1 MKVLIIGSGPILI
14 GQAAEFDY
22 AGTQACRALR
32 EEGVETVLV
41 NSNPATIMTDPG
53 VADVTYLEPLTVE
66 VLERVIAKERP
77 GGLLATLGGQ
87 TGLNLAVA
95 LAEAGVLE
103 RHGVRLLGTP
113 LSAIQHAEDREA
125 FKQLLLSIGEPVP
138 ESRTVTAVDDAIAL
152 AGEIGY
158 PLVVRP
164 AFTLGGTGGGM
175 AHDEVALRERVARG
189 IAASPIGQ
197 VLVERS
203 LLGWKEIE
211 YEVMRDGGDTC
222 ITVCNMENIDP
233 MGVHTGDSIVV
244 APSQTLTDKEY
255 QMLRSAALRIIRA
268 LGIEGGCNV
277 QFALHPDRAP
287 SDDPEAQMP
296 YYVIEVNPRVSRSS
310 ALASKATG
318 YPIARVA
325 AKIAIGK
332 RLHEIPN
339 AVTKRTSAAF
349 EPALDYV
356 VVKIPRWPFD
366 KFAAADRTLGTQ
378 MKATG
383 EVMAIDRSF
392 EAALQ
397 KALRS
402 LEVKGQGVL
411 WEDRTW
417 VDVVAPDTFVDRFL
431 SGAPT
436 DDRLWRL
443 LAALRRGA
451 SVERIHERTHI
462 DRWFLRKMAALVR
475 FAEGELQGR
484 TPTPALLGHAKR
496 LGFAD
501 ADIATL
507 TGMLATDIRRL
518 RAQWGIAPVYKMVD
532 TCAAEFE
539 AVTPYFY
546 STYEQENEAE
556 PLAGEK
562 VLILGSGPIR
572 IGQGI
577 EFDCCCVQS
586 AGALQERGVA
596 PIMVNSNPETVST
609 DFDASARLYFEPLD
623 EESIASVIANER
635 AGEPEGAKPLPT
647 VVQFGGQT
655 ALNLADRI
663 AGIGGEIAGTSAD
676 AIALAEDRR
685 RFHDFAD
692 ALGIPQ
698 PPGGTAE
705 SLAEALAVAGE
716 VGYPV
721 LVRPSYVLGG
731 RGMEIAYSAEDLER
745 YFHSALEAGT
755 GRVLVDKYL
764 RGKEVEVDAVSD
776 GRDTLVAGIMEHIER
791 AGVHSGDSYAV
802 YPAQNLLPA
811 ERAEIVALTRRIA
824 EALPVKGLLNIQFIV
839 QSGGSAPRPP
849 TDETLVYVLEVNP
862 RASRTVPFL
871 TKVSGV
877 PLVRLAVAIALGSTL
892 AAEGYA
898 RPDGIAPEPELVA
911 LKAPVFSMAK
921 LLDVDTYLGPEM
933 KSTGEVMGV
942 DRAFAPALWKS
953 LVAAGLAPAS
963 SGKVLVTVADKDKQE
978 VVPIIEGFHWLGYEL
993 VATSGTAALT
1003 RSLGI
1008 EVSEIG
1014 KLGEGDQSILRLIR
1028 SGECAA
1034 VINTPTLGKTVDRD
1048 GFLIRRAAV
1057 EARVPCLTSLDTA
1070 LAVVTALRASG
1081 VTHTVAPLAE
1091 YRAAPA
1097 LAAAD

>member
-32 EEGVETVLV
+32 EEGIETVLV

-53 VADVTYLEPLTVE
+53 VADITYIEPLTVD
-66 VLERVIAKERP
+66 VLERVIERERP
-77 GGLLATLGGQ
+77 SGLLATLGGQ
-87 TGLNLAVA
+87 TGLNLAVE
-95 LAEAGVLE
+95 LAETGVLE
-103 RHGVRLLGTP
+103 RYGVRLLGTP
-113 LSAIQHAEDREA
+113 LSAIQQAEDREA
-125 FKQLLLSIGEPVP
+125 FKQLLVSIGEPVP
-138 ESRTVTAVDDAIAL
+138 ESVTAHTVEEAL
-152 AGEIGY
+152 AFAARVGY
-158 PLVVRP
+158 ALVVRP
-164 AFTLGGTGGGM
+164 AFTLGGTGGG
-175 AHDEVALRERVARG
+175 VANDAAELTARVTSG
-189 IAASPIGQ
+189 VSASPIGQ

-211 YEVMRDGGDTC
+211 YEVMRDGADTC
-222 ITVCNMENIDP
+222 ITVCNMENLDP

-244 APSQTLTDKEY
+244 APSQTLSDKEY

-277 QFALHPDRAP
+277 QFALDPDRSP
-287 SDDPEAQMP
+287 TSDPEAQVP
-296 YYVIEVNPRVSRSS
+296 YFVIEVNPRVSRSS

-339 AVTKRTSAAF
+339 AVTQKTTAAF

-392 EAALQ
+392 EAALL

-402 LEVKGQGVL
+402 LEVKGQGLL
-411 WEDRTW
+411 WEAPAW
-417 VDVVAPDTFVDRFL
+417 VDVTEPTRFVDQFL
-431 SGAPT
+431 SGQPT

-443 LAALRRGA
+443 FAALRRGA
-451 SVERIHERTHI
+451 PIDLIHERTGI
-462 DRWFLRKMAALVR
+462 DRWFLRKIARIVR
-475 FAEGELQGR
+475 FAEDDLQGR
-484 TPTPALLGHAKR
+484 TPTPALLRAAKR
-496 LGFAD
+496 MGFAD

-507 TGMLATDIRRL
+507 TGMLPADVRRL
-518 RAQWGIAPVYKMVD
+518 RTQWGIRPVYKMVD

-546 STYEQENEAE
+546 STYEQENEAL
-556 PLAGEK
+556 PLAGPK
-562 VLILGSGPIR
+562 AVILGSGPIR

-586 AGALQERGVA
+586 AGALREKGIA
-596 PIMVNSNPETVST
+596 AIMVNSNPETVST
-609 DFDASARLYFEPLD
+609 DFDSSARLYFDPLD
-623 EESIASVIANER
+623 EESIAAVLEN
-635 AGEPEGAKPLPT
+635 EGAPVPVLA
-647 VVQFGGQT
+647 QFGGQT
-655 ALNLADRI
+655 ALNLAERL

-698 PPGGTAE
+698 PPGGTASSPTE
-705 SLAEALAVAGE
+705 AVAVAAE
-716 VGYPV
+716 IGYPV

-731 RGMEIAYSAEDLER
+731 RGMEIAYGPEDLER
-745 YFHSALEAGT
+745 YFRSALEAGT

-764 RGKEVEVDAVSD
+764 RGMEVEVDAVSD
-776 GRDTLVAGIMEHIER
+776 GTETLVAGIMEHIER

-802 YPAQNLLPA
+802 YPAQNLLAA
-811 ERAEIVALTRRIA
+811 ERDEIVDLTRRIA
-824 EALPVKGLLNIQFIV
+824 QALPVKGLLNIQFIV
-839 QSGGSAPRPP
+839 EGGR
-849 TDETLVYVLEVNP
+849 VWVLEVNP

-871 TKVSGV
+871 TKVTGV
-877 PLVRLAVAIALGSTL
+877 PLVKLAVAIAFGSSL

-898 RPDGIAPEPELVA
+898 RADGIWPTGSLVA

-933 KSTGEVMGV
+933 KSTGEVMGI
-942 DRAFAPALWKS
+942 DRSFAPALWKS
-953 LVAAGLAPAS
+953 LVAAGLAPAR
-963 SGKVLVTVADKDKQE
+963 SGKILVTVADKDKAE
-978 VVPIIEGFHWLGYEL
+978 VVPIIEGFHWLGYDL
-993 VATSGTAALT
+993 VATSGTAGLI
-1003 RSLGI
+1003 RSLGVDVT
-1008 EVSEIG
+1008 EVR
-1014 KLGEGDQSILRLIR
+1014 KLAEGSQDILKLIR

-1034 VINTPTLGKTVDRD
+1034 VVNTPTLGKTVDRD

-1070 LAVVTALRASG
+1070 LAVVTALRASAI
-1081 VTHTVAPLAE
+1081 TANVAPLSE
-1091 YRAAPA
+1091 YRALEPVATT
-1097 LAAAD
+1097 AAD

>member
-1 MKVLIIGSGPILI
+1 MRADGRRLARRMKVLIIGSGPILI

-32 EEGVETVLV
+32 EEGIETVLV

-53 VADVTYLEPLTVE
+53 VADITYLEPLTVD
-66 VLERVIAKERP
+66 VLERVIEKERP
-77 GGLLATLGGQ
+77 SGLLATLGGQ
-87 TGLNLAVA
+87 TGLNLAVQ
-95 LAEAGVLE
+95 LAESGVLE
-103 RHGVRLLGTP
+103 RYGVRLLGTP

-138 ESRTVTAVDDAIAL
+138 ESITAHSDEDAL
-152 AGEIGY
+152 AFAARIGS

-164 AFTLGGTGGGM
+164 AFTLGGTGGG
-175 AHDEVALRERVARG
+175 VANDAAELAVRVTSG
-189 IAASPIGQ
+189 VAASPIGQ

-211 YEVMRDGGDTC
+211 YEVMRDGADTC

-277 QFALHPDRAP
+277 QFALDPDRSP
-287 SDDPEAQMP
+287 TSDPEAQVP
-296 YYVIEVNPRVSRSS
+296 YFVIEVNPRVSRSS

-339 AVTKRTSAAF
+339 AVTKKTSAAF
-349 EPALDYV
+349 EPALDYL

-402 LEVKGQGVL
+402 LEVKGQGLL
-411 WEDRTW
+411 WEAPAW
-417 VDVVAPDTFVDRFL
+417 VDVTEPTEFVDRFL
-431 SGAPT
+431 SGQPT

-443 LAALRRGA
+443 FAALRRGA
-451 SVERIHERTHI
+451 QIELIHERTRI
-462 DRWFLRKMAALVR
+462 DRWFLRKIARIVR
-475 FAEGELQGR
+475 FAEDDLQGR
-484 TPTPALLGHAKR
+484 TPTPALVRAAKR
-496 LGFAD
+496 MGFAD

-507 TGMLATDIRRL
+507 TGMLPADVRRL
-518 RAQWGIAPVYKMVD
+518 RTQWGIRPVYKMVD

-546 STYEQENEAE
+546 STYEQENEAI
-556 PLAGEK
+556 PLTGPKA
-562 VLILGSGPIR
+562 LILGSGPIR

-586 AGALQERGVA
+586 AGALRENGVA

-609 DFDASARLYFEPLD
+609 DFDASARLYFDPLD
-623 EESIASVIANER
+623 EESIAAVLEN
-635 AGEPEGAKPLPT
+635 EGAPIPVLA
-647 VVQFGGQT
+647 QFGGQT
-655 ALNLADRI
+655 ALNLADRL

-698 PPGGTAE
+698 PPGGTA
-705 SLAEALAVAGE
+705 SSPTEAFAVAAE
-716 VGYPV
+716 IGYPV

-731 RGMEIAYSAEDLER
+731 RGMEIAYGPEDLEG
-745 YFHSALEAGT
+745 YFRSALDAGT

-776 GRDTLVAGIMEHIER
+776 GRETLVAGIMEHIDR

-802 YPAQNLLPA
+802 YPAPNLSPA
-811 ERAEIVALTRRIA
+811 ERDEIVALTRRIA
-824 EALPVKGLLNIQFIV
+824 AALPVKGLLNIQFIV
-839 QSGGSAPRPP
+839 IRDQNVSS
-849 TDETLVYVLEVNP
+849 LYVLEVNP

-871 TKVSGV
+871 TKVTGV
-877 PLVRLAVAIALGSTL
+877 PLVSLAVAIALGSSL
-892 AAEGYA
+892 FAEGYA
-898 RPDGIAPEPELVA
+898 RADGIWPTGALVA

-933 KSTGEVMGV
+933 KSTGEVMGI
-942 DRAFAPALWKS
+942 DRSFAPALWKS
-953 LVAAGLAPAS
+953 LVAAGLAPAR
-963 SGKVLVTVADKDKQE
+963 SGKILVTVADK
-978 VVPIIEGFHWLGYEL
+978 
-993 VATSGTAALT
+993 
-1003 RSLGI
+1003 
-1008 EVSEIG
+1008 
-1014 KLGEGDQSILRLIR
+1014 
-1028 SGECAA
+1028 
-1034 VINTPTLGKTVDRD
+1034 
-1048 GFLIRRAAV
+1048 
-1057 EARVPCLTSLDTA
+1057 
-1070 LAVVTALRASG
+1070 
-1081 VTHTVAPLAE
+1081 
-1091 YRAAPA
+1091 
-1097 LAAAD
+1097 

>member
-14 GQAAEFDY
+14 GQGAEFDY

-32 EEGVETVLV
+32 EEGIETVLV

-53 VADVTYLEPLTVE
+53 VADITYLEPLTVD
-66 VLERVIAKERP
+66 VLERIIEKERP
-77 GGLLATLGGQ
+77 SGLLATLGGQ
-87 TGLNLAVA
+87 TGLNLAVQ
-95 LAEAGVLE
+95 LAESGVLE
-103 RHGVRLLGTP
+103 RYGVRLLGTP
-113 LSAIQHAEDREA
+113 LSAIQQAEDREA

-138 ESRTVTAVDDAIAL
+138 ESITAHSVDQAL
-152 AGEIGY
+152 AFAARIGY

-164 AFTLGGTGGGM
+164 AFTLGGTGGG
-175 AHDEVALRERVARG
+175 VANEPAELAARVTSG
-189 IAASPIGQ
+189 VAASPIGQ

-255 QMLRSAALRIIRA
+255 QMLRTAALRIIRA

-277 QFALHPDRAP
+277 QFALDPDRSPTA
-287 SDDPEAQMP
+287 DPEAQVP
-296 YYVIEVNPRVSRSS
+296 YFVIEVNPRVSRSS

-339 AVTKRTSAAF
+339 AVTKKTTAAF

-392 EAALQ
+392 EAALL

-402 LEVKGQGVL
+402 LEVKGQGLL
-411 WEDRTW
+411 WEAPAW
-417 VDVVAPDTFVDRFL
+417 VDVTEPTRFVEQFL
-431 SGAPT
+431 SGQPT

-443 LAALRRGA
+443 FAALRRGA
-451 SVERIHERTHI
+451 PIELIHERTRI
-462 DRWFLRKMAALVR
+462 DPWFLRKIARIVR
-475 FAEGELQGR
+475 FAEDDLQGR
-484 TPTPALLGHAKR
+484 TPTPALLRAAKR
-496 LGFAD
+496 MGFAD

-507 TGMLATDIRRL
+507 TGMLPADVRRL
-518 RAQWGIAPVYKMVD
+518 RAQWGIRPVYKMVD

-546 STYEQENEAE
+546 STYEQENEAT
-556 PLAGEK
+556 PLAGPK
-562 VLILGSGPIR
+562 AVILGSGPIR

-586 AGALQERGVA
+586 ASALREKGVA

-609 DFDASARLYFEPLD
+609 DFDASARLYFDPLD
-623 EESIASVIANER
+623 EESIAAVLEN
-635 AGEPEGAKPLPT
+635 EGAPIPVLA
-647 VVQFGGQT
+647 QFGGQT
-655 ALNLADRI
+655 ALNLADRL
-663 AGIGGEIAGTSAD
+663 AAIGGEIAGTSAD

-698 PPGGTAE
+698 PPGGTA
-705 SLAEALAVAGE
+705 SSPAEALAVAGE
-716 VGYPV
+716 IGYPV

-731 RGMEIAYSAEDLER
+731 RGMEIAYGPEDLER
-745 YFHSALEAGT
+745 YFRSALEAGT

-776 GRDTLVAGIMEHIER
+776 GAETLVAGIMEHIER

-811 ERAEIVALTRRIA
+811 ERDEIVALTRRIA
-824 EALPVKGLLNIQFIV
+824 QALPVKGLLNIQFIV
-839 QSGGSAPRPP
+839 ENGR
-849 TDETLVYVLEVNP
+849 VWMLEVNP

-871 TKVSGV
+871 TKVTGV
-877 PLVRLAVAIALGSTL
+877 PLVKIAVAIALGSSL

-898 RPDGIAPEPELVA
+898 RADGIWPTGDFVA

-933 KSTGEVMGV
+933 KSTGEVMGI
-942 DRAFAPALWKS
+942 DRTFAPALWKS
-953 LVAAGLAPAS
+953 LVAAGLAPAR
-963 SGKVLVTVADKDKQE
+963 SGKILVTVADKDKPE
-978 VVPIIEGFHWLGYEL
+978 VVPIIEGFHWLGYDL
-993 VATSGTAALT
+993 VATAGTAALI

-1008 EVSEIG
+1008 DVTEIK
-1014 KLGEGDQSILRLIR
+1014 KLAEGSQDILKLIR

-1070 LAVVTALRASG
+1070 LAVVTALRASA
-1081 VTHTVAPLAE
+1081 VTTNVAPLAE
-1091 YRAAPA
+1091 YRAMEPVVTT
-1097 LAAAD
+1097 AAD